1 MDQAASQIQA
11 IAGIYFNIKKKITK
25 LKSIFNLILINIEIN
40 KMVKKNNI
48 AFILLYHKIS
58 MIKS

>member
-1 MDQAASQIQA
+1 MDQAASQKQA
-11 IAGIYFNIKKKITK
+11 IADIYFNIKKKITK

-40 KMVKKNNI
+40 KMVKKNI